1 MKGYVGQG
9 PSEQSFCPPRVGAW
23 PVACR
28 SVLVSLA
35 WELLEK
41 VGLTEKLS
49 FLVLMEASLPGHD

>member
-1 MKGYVGQG
+1 MNRASVLRELEPGL
-9 PSEQSFCPPRVGAW
+9 
-23 PVACR
+23 VACR

-49 FLVLMEASLPGHD
+49 FLVLMEASLPSHD